1 MNDFDKKIA
10 EVVSNKLN
18 DGTVEKLIEKKLEDA
33 ISSALNDVFSYGG
46 NGKKLLEKKLNEV
59 IVPVIEGHNFNQY
72 LTKLDTVLTELIKET
87 NVQDNKKI
95 LSNFIGLM
103 KEDMP
108 KEIKMSEI
116 FETYCEYVAEDVDT
130 SDLETYEDDGLYYEP
145 VSASLE
151 VEHEDDGWF
160 KSRFDYC
167 KIKLACKED
176 KELNCQIRLY
186 KNKDEDSW
194 EFFTATDPVD
204 IKSLRYISDF
214 DIFVLNLKRND
225 VSIIM
230 DTECEYDDDIEP
242 KEEPEY

>member
-18 DGTVEKLIEKKLEDA
+18 DGIVEKLIEKKLEDA

-46 NGKKLLEKKLNEV
+46 KGKKLLEDKLNEV

-95 LSNFIGLM
+95 LSNFKGLM

-108 KEIKMSEI
+108 KEIKISEI

-130 SDLETYEDDGLYYEP
+130 SDLETYQDDGLYYEP

-151 VEHEDDGWF
+151 VEHEDNGWF
-160 KSRFDYC
+160 NSRFDYC
-167 KIKLACKED
+167 NLKLVCKED
-176 KELNCQIRLY
+176 EKLNCQIRLY
-186 KNKDEDSW
+186 KNKDEDTW
-194 EFFTATDPVD
+194 EIYNRIDPLE
-204 IKSLRYISDF
+204 INSLRYISEF
-214 DIFVLNLKRND
+214 EIFVMNLKRNY

-230 DTECEYDDDIEP
+230 DTEYECDDDIEP